1 MDTVITV
8 IYAEVV
14 MAPAEL
20 FTDTVAAA
28 DTLIALTGAV
38 VTVVMPPLITDVL
51 HTDPGMATATRYP
64 HLTTGPFIGPTTV
77 TVGGRFS
84 Y

>member
-8 IYAEVV
+8 IYAEAV

-20 FTDTVAAA
+20 LTDTAAAA
-28 DTLIALTGAV
+28 DTLIA
-38 VTVVMPPLITDVL
+38 VTYAVVMPPLIMAVRY
-51 HTDPGMATATRYP
+51 TDPGMATATRYP

-77 TVGGRFS
+77 TVGGS
-84 Y
+84 LVT